1 MRAERGLSSSFLR
14 QFRSQI
20 VFSTTL
26 QTIKQWSP
34 SVLCVWLRLCSG
46 KWKPTVLCVVIIQQ
60 TFAKIHLCVYGIVK
74 FPEETIKLLHF
85 SLNCSLMR
93 NILEN
98 FMTHWH
104 EEVRRLLRWIYS
116 LSFTQFSF
124 LCGTPESRYM
134 ISALCWYWVHG
145 LVLYRN
151 EFLENTIDICQKTH
165 WLQYCTLKKWC
176 YIALK
181 VVLWLVIIGE
191 PLLVLYSTKSWCFS
205 GSSVVL
211 HQLFGITEGLYCT
224 AIIYRTC

>member
-60 TFAKIHLCVYGIVK
+60 TFAKIHFCVYGIVK

-98 FMTHWH
+98 VMTWRGTFT
-104 EEVRRLLRWIYS
+104 EVNIFIVIYS
-116 LSFTQFSF
+116 VLILMWNTREPINDFS
-124 LCGTPESRYM
+124 S
-134 ISALCWYWVHG
+134 V
-145 LVLYRN
+145 LVL
-151 EFLENTIDICQKTH
+151 
-165 WLQYCTLKKWC
+165 
-176 YIALK
+176 
-181 VVLWLVIIGE
+181 
-191 PLLVLYSTKSWCFS
+191 SSWTS
-205 GSSVVL
+205 DV
-211 HQLFGITEGLYCT
+211 
-224 AIIYRTC
+224 